1 MGLPWSRLF
10 KYAPLILLLLG
21 EALPPLSAQQRSGGE
36 WLTNLTALFRCLSS
50 SMTSPLAYTKHGL
63 QPFVLRGLVCEPLRL
78 AQTAQG
84 GEWSCDSEHLCT
96 LAGMASPSWSPEG
109 LIQRPAQRR
118 HPHGFYQA
126 GRYWPSLAPLFHQA
140 ARVPEKLSDVSRS
153 T

>member
-1 MGLPWSRLF
+1 MF
-10 KYAPLILLLLG
+10 KLEHDFPLV
-21 EALPPLSAQQRSGGE
+21 
-36 WLTNLTALFRCLSS
+36 
-50 SMTSPLAYTKHGL
+50 YTKHGL
-63 QPFVLRGLVCEPLRL
+63 QRFVLRGLVCEPLRL

-126 GRYWPSLAPLFHQA
+126 GRYWLSLAPLFHQA

-153 T
+153 TQPEWSACSGILRVLAQFIIQGSTLIFIVGNDIKLFPQSRHH